1 MYVMSANN
9 HICYRLFVLYI
20 LLVFSQISFSDTY
33 FFYIQLKDKSN
44 SPFSLET
51 PTEYLSERSIQR
63 RFEQNIAID
72 STDLPVNPDYITSIE
87 LQGVQVHTVSKWMNG
102 ITVLMGD
109 SGLMSEVRNLPFVQ
123 FVEYTGKMTTN
134 PLQAPRRSKFLE
146 EGLEY
151 GAAYLHT
158 NQLKGQALHD
168 RGYTGKDIYIA
179 LLDAGYQ
186 YVDENIAF
194 DSLRLQNRLL
204 GTKNIAVPHADVFAE
219 HYHGSNVLSTMA
231 ANIPGQYVG
240 AAPHASYLLI
250 QTEYNPA
257 EYPFEVDFWVS
268 GLEYADSVGV
278 DVVNSSLGYSE
289 FDDSALDYA
298 YSDMDGMTIRCSRA
312 AYLASR
318 KGIIVCSSAGN
329 EGSNSWRN
337 ITSPADAQGIMTVG
351 AVDVLGAIAPFSS
364 FGPTADNRVKPD
376 VCATGWGTALVNRL
390 GNIVTSSG
398 TSYSSPIMA
407 GFLACYLQYCKENLP
422 FAYSV
427 DMILE
432 NVISSADRFENPH
445 EQYGYGIPNFEA
457 VLYCT
462 LASSAIPKVNADFAH
477 IYFDQSSKLLQVNVL
492 DADETMLL
500 KVYDLAGM
508 LMSNYICQQELTNIP
523 LHDLAPGIYFIHA
536 NRKKEVQI
544 VKILIP

>member
-1 MYVMSANN
+1 MTLNN
-9 HICYRLFVLYI
+9 HIKYRFFVAFL
-20 LLVFSQISFSDTY
+20 LLVISQLTIANTL
-33 FFYIQLKDKSN
+33 FFYIQLKDKNN
-44 SPFSLET
+44 SPYSLEN
-51 PTEYLSERSIQR
+51 PAEYLSERSIQR
-63 RFEQNIAID
+63 RLDQNIAID
-72 STDLPVNPDYITSIE
+72 STDLPINPDYIGSIE
-87 LQGVQVHTVSKWMNG
+87 AKGVQLHSVSKWMNG
-102 ITVLMGD
+102 ITVLMSD
-109 SGLMSEVRNLPFVQ
+109 SSAMTAVRNLPFVR
-123 FVEYTGKMTTN
+123 FAEYTGKMTN
-134 PLQAPRRSKFLE
+134 NSLQTPRRSKFLVDE
-146 EGLEY
+146 LEY
-151 GAAYLHT
+151 GSTYQQT

-168 RGYTGKDIYIA
+168 RDYTGKDIYIA

-186 YVDENIAF
+186 YVDVNAAF

-204 GTKNIAVPHADVFAE
+204 GTKNIAEPNIDVYTE
-219 HYHGSNVLSTMA
+219 HHHGSNVLSTVA
-231 ANIPGQYVG
+231 ANIAGEYLG
-240 AAPHASYLLI
+240 SAPHASYYLI

-268 GLEYADSVGV
+268 GLEYADSLGV

-289 FDDSALDYA
+289 FDDSALNYT
-298 YSDMDGMTIRCSRA
+298 YSDMDGMTIRSSRA

-351 AVDVLGAIAPFSS
+351 AVNTSGAVAPFSS

-376 VCATGWGTALVNRL
+376 VCATGWGTALVNQY
-390 GNIVTSSG
+390 GNIVTSNG

-427 DMILE
+427 DMILG
-432 NVISSADRFENPH
+432 NVIASADRFVNPH
-445 EQYGYGIPNFEA
+445 EQYGYGIPNFEE
-457 VLYCT
+457 VLRYTDIGNSVCK
-462 LASSAIPKVNADFAH
+462 LDNNIANIYFDVSSKSLKVNAF
-477 IYFDQSSKLLQVNVL
+477 N
-492 DADETMLL
+492 ADEPMSL

-508 LMSNYICQQELTNIP
+508 HISTYICTHKIDNI
-523 LHDLAPGIYFIHA
+523 LLNNLASGMYFIHA
-536 NRKKEVQI
+536 NHQKEVQI